1 MWGAGGRAHLL
12 SVHLNLVVGGGDNDV
27 LRGEVADIH
36 CELVGVAQGLHVAIG
51 AGPSCGAA
59 QQSARPLPPDNSLP
73 ELTHFPQL
81 CVESKPSTL
90 LGVTLGCSGTPKSE
104 VRPRRDPIAG
114 TCLGS
119 PSARGAWRSSQKA
132 PWGKRATRSGCG
144 GGSCAPTGKLRRISS
159 SSTPEQVKG
168 ANGTSSPSGTGCLEG
183 GHRAYKAPFGSRPPS
198 RPLVKPAKF
207 RSCYIT
213 LGAVEIFSSLPPFVG
228 SAPPRPGRGGGNL
241 IPPLAFL
248 PTRIMQ
254 WAEGLMLAPTRCPQD
269 GGFGELQPQGS
280 LRGE

>member
-1 MWGAGGRAHLL
+1 MT
-12 SVHLNLVVGGGDNDV
+12 N
-27 LRGEVADIH
+27 
-36 CELVGVAQGLHVAIG
+36 
-51 AGPSCGAA
+51 
-59 QQSARPLPPDNSLP
+59 
-73 ELTHFPQL
+73 FPQL

-90 LGVTLGCSGTPKSE
+90 LGVTLEFSGTPKSE
-104 VRPRRDPIAG
+104 VLPPRDPIVG

-119 PSARGAWRSSQKA
+119 PSARGAVRSSRKA
-132 PWGKRATRSGCG
+132 PWGKQATRNGCA

-198 RPLVKPAKF
+198 RPLVKRAKF

-228 SAPPRPGRGGGNL
+228 SAPPRPGHGGGNL
-241 IPPLAFL
+241 IPLLAFL
-248 PTRIMQ
+248 PTGIV
-254 WAEGLMLAPTRCPQD
+254 
-269 GGFGELQPQGS
+269 
-280 LRGE
+280 